1 MLYNNYY
8 LTRPAVDNTVQWD
21 ARLDWNITQKDTAY
35 SRFSYWNEVGYR
47 SPPLGSILD
56 GGSFGD
62 DGDEKIFG
70 GNFMLSE
77 THLFTPTLTNEF
89 RGYNYMHTGFLQPNA
104 NNPNLAA
111 SIGMGGI
118 PGGPYNGGLP
128 QMQVSGISNFGSP
141 GYAPTKEYENVYQ
154 FLDNVT
160 KTLGKH
166 TIKAGVNF
174 QSIRFSTLQPQ
185 ASRGVYTYTGQF
197 TSALDAQN
205 TGYGLADFAMDSQY
219 NAQLSSIVNTRDSR
233 WYYAAYAQDDWR
245 MTRSLTLNLG
255 VRWDYFQ
262 PYKELGGLQASFN
275 NTGPSYISTEFD

>member
-1 MLYNNYY
+1 M
-8 LTRPAVDNTVQWD
+8 DNTVQWD

-174 QSIRFSTLQPQ
+174 QSIPLLHLAATGVARCVHLYRSIHQRAGRAEYRLWSCRLRHGQPVQ
-185 ASRGVYTYTGQF
+185 RPTVEHREHA
-197 TSALDAQN
+197 
-205 TGYGLADFAMDSQY
+205 GLP
-219 NAQLSSIVNTRDSR
+219 LVLRC
-233 WYYAAYAQDDWR
+233 
-245 MTRSLTLNLG
+245 
-255 VRWDYFQ
+255 VRA
-262 PYKELGGLQASFN
+262 G
-275 NTGPSYISTEFD
+275 